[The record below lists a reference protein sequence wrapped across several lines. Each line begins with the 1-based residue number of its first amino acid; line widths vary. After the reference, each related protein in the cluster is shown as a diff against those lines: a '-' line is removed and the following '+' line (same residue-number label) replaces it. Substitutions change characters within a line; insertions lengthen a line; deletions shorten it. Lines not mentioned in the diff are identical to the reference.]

1 MKINN
6 RKSIAMAMY
15 GFLFIILLDI
25 VFLLFGKKFFAIDDI
40 VLYSFS
46 IAVFILCVW
55 RIATLKSFSLDVSE
69 QIISVKYSHPLS
81 RVRRPVLEVPLYKV
95 VSMNTEKAI
104 LHHIMVIGILTKK
117 GIRNFY
123 YRIGNLPSNE
133 AEKLKR
139 IKDLITTYNKVKS

>member
-1 MKINN
+1 
-6 RKSIAMAMY
+6 MY

>member
-1 MKINN
+1 
-6 RKSIAMAMY
+6 MY

-25 VFLLFGKKFFAIDDI
+25 VFLLFGKKIFAIDNI

-46 IAVFILCVW
+46 IAIFILCIW
-55 RIATLKSFSLDVSE
+55 RITTLKSFSLDVSE

-81 RVRRPVLEVPLYKV
+81 RVRRPVLEVSLYKV